1 MLNYIKGD
9 GFMDSSISLKKLKAT
24 AKLKKLIMQKAS
36 YERIVK
42 QSKILDNYVQ
52 IQFEQKKKAS

>member
-24 AKLKKLIMQKAS
+24 

>member
-1 MLNYIKGD
+1 
-9 GFMDSSISLKKLKAT
+9 MDSSISLKKLKAT